1 MYIIIALVALVFIV
15 LTGVVIS
22 RLQGV
27 LKSIDKTDSEEVETS
42 GNKVNGAMFI
52 VILIGGAVSI
62 TWSYLHAREF
72 FLPEA
77 SSIHGRR
84 TDDLFWFSM
93 GILTI
98 PFI

>member
-27 LKSIDKTDSEEVETS
+27 LKSIDKTGSEEVETS

-62 TWSYLHAREF
+62 TWS
-72 FLPEA
+72 
-77 SSIHGRR
+77 
-84 TDDLFWFSM
+84 
-93 GILTI
+93 
-98 PFI
+98 